1 MTKRQ
6 APRTRLQAAAPRL
19 AEGRAI
25 LSKHFLFNAFENTEL
40 DELLAHARTPSYAAG
55 SSIFRKG
62 DPGNGLYGIL
72 SGEVAINTFSADG
85 KEILLNLLKPGDI
98 FGEIA
103 LLDAKERT
111 AGAVAKTASEL
122 LFIDR
127 GDFIP
132 FLERHP
138 QVCVRLLTVLC
149 GRMRWTSQIIEDVIF
164 LDLPGRLAK
173 KLLDFAELHG
183 RSVPQ
188 GIELDLHLSQYD
200 LGTLTGASRES
211 VNKVLTLWRRNGL
224 ISLQQRKII
233 IHRQAELRLI
243 VERP

>member
-1 MTKRQ
+1 M
-6 APRTRLQAAAPRL
+6 
-19 AEGRAI
+19 
-25 LSKHFLFNAFENTEL
+25 LSKHFLFHAFENAEL
-40 DELLAHARTPSYAAG
+40 DELLAHARTQSYAAG

-62 DPGNGLYGIL
+62 DAGNGLYGIL

-85 KEILLNLLKPGDI
+85 KEILLNLLRPGEI

-111 AGAVAKTASEL
+111 AGAMAKTASDL

-149 GRMRWTSQIIEDVIF
+149 NRMRWTSQIIEDVIF

-183 RSVPQ
+183 RSVSE

-233 IHRQAELRLI
+233 IQRPAELRLL

>member
-1 MTKRQ
+1 M
-6 APRTRLQAAAPRL
+6 
-19 AEGRAI
+19 
-25 LSKHFLFNAFENTEL
+25 LSKHFLFNAFENADL
-40 DELLAHARTPSYAAG
+40 DNLLAHARTHSYAANG
-55 SSIFRKG
+55 SIFRKG

-111 AGAVAKTASEL
+111 AGAMAKTASEL

-127 GDFIP
+127 NDFIP

-149 GRMRWTSQIIEDVIF
+149 GRLRWTSQIIEDVIF
-164 LDLPGRLAK
+164 LDVPGRLAK
-173 KLLDFAELHG
+173 KLLDFAALHG
-183 RSVPQ
+183 RKVAD
-188 GIELDLHLSQYD
+188 GVELDLHLSQYD
-200 LGTLTGASRES
+200 LGTLTGATRES
-211 VNKVLTLWRRNGL
+211 VNKVLTFWRRNGL
-224 ISLQQRKII
+224 ISLQQRKIV
-233 IHRQAELRLI
+233 IHRPAELQSI
-243 VERP
+243 VDGL